1 MNVAIM
7 IGRAGSKGYPK
18 KNTLNIFGKK
28 LCEYPLIATKK
39 SKIIDRIYVS
49 TDCSKIKKASKKY
62 KVSLIDRPKRLST
75 DKALGDNVFEHAYQE
90 IKKIEK
96 NEIKYVVLLFAN
108 APLVT
113 SELIKKGISMLK
125 KDPKA
130 DSAVSVSTYNMWSP
144 LRARKLD
151 KSKYLKP
158 FVPFN
163 IFGNP
168 KTLNCDRDS
177 QGNVFFADMS
187 VSVVRPRCLENL
199 KDGLLPQKWMGKKI
213 LPIYSNAGLDV
224 DYNWQIPQVKHLL
237 KNRNKWKK

>member
-1 MNVAIM
+1 M

-18 KNTLNIFGKK
+18 KNILNVFGKK
-28 LCEYPLIATKK
+28 LCEYPLIAANK
-39 SKIIDRIYVS
+39 SKIINKIYVS
-49 TDCSKIKKASKKY
+49 TDCPIIKKVSKKY
-62 KVSLIDRPKRLST
+62 NVSFINRPKKLST
-75 DKALGDNVFEHAYQE
+75 NKALGDNVFEHAYNE
-90 IKKIEK
+90 IKKVEK
-96 NEIKYVVLLFAN
+96 NKIQYLVLLFAN

-113 SELIKKGISMLK
+113 KELINKGISILK
-125 KDPKA
+125 RNPKA
-130 DSAVSVSTYNMWSP
+130 DSAVSVSIYNMWSP

-151 KSKYLKP
+151 KNKYLKP

-177 QGNVFFADMS
+177 QGSVFFADMS

-199 KDGLLPQKWMGKKI
+199 KKGLLPQKWMGNKI

-224 DYNWQIPQVKHLL
+224 DYHWQIPQVKYLL
-237 KNRNKWKK
+237 KNKKKWKK